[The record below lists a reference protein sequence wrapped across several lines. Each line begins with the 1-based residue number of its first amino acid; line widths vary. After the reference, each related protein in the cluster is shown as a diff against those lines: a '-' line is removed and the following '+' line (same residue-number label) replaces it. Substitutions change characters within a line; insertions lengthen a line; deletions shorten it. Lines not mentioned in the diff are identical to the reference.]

1 MGTTP
6 TAIHRFVDYYAGLDK
21 QSPSALAGLYA
32 SDAILIDPFGEH
44 RGLPEIQRYF
54 AHLLARVAYCRFAID
69 PPLCDEARFAV
80 SWTMHWSH
88 PKVAGGEGL
97 SLPGC
102 SVVDLKNDLI
112 IRQRDYYD
120 AGEML
125 YEHLPLLGWA
135 VRSVKRRVRP

>member
-21 QSPSALAGLYA
+21 QPPSALAGLYA

-54 AHLLARVAYCRFAID
+54 AHLLASVTSCRFAID

-80 SWTMHWSH
+80 GWTMHWSH